1 MDAIVH
7 TPTLTGP
14 SLPAPSPST
23 ELVHAVR
30 SQLSK
35 FSGGL
40 ASDDYLRAWWDWS
53 VSLVLRPDQQLALA
67 ASAIA
72 KAAESWQFVQQQLS
86 GQPHTQAPLEKPF
99 AGAAW
104 QQWPFNLYAHTYGQ
118 IATWS
123 LEALERASGTAPE
136 NQMRLQF
143 LLRQALA
150 AANPAHYLLTN
161 PELLELTRSEAGAN
175 LMRGAQYWA
184 EDTLR
189 LLQGTGPAP
198 NERFRIGESIAA
210 TPGTVVFQNEL
221 MELIQYSA
229 QTDSVYA
236 EPILITPAWIMKYYI
251 LDLSPANSLVRYL
264 VEQGHTVFMIS
275 WKNPTS
281 DDRELSMDDY
291 VEWGLIAALDAVSAI
306 IPNRRVHAV
315 GYCIG
320 GTLLSI
326 GAAALARQGDE
337 RIGTISLFAAQTDF
351 SEPGELSVF
360 ISPSQLALLD
370 SIMHQQG
377 VLESER
383 MVGAF
388 ALLRSSDLIWA
399 PAIDNYLRGQRAQ
412 PNDLMAWNADGTRM
426 PCRMHSEYLDRLYLH
441 NELAKGSFS
450 VAGEPIC
457 LSDLKVPMFVVGTE
471 TDHVAPWKSVYKVRA
486 LTQSSDYTFVLTSGG
501 HNAGIISGP
510 SHPRRHQRTLHLS
523 DASTQVSA
531 EQFLESAERQ
541 AGSWW
546 PSWAHWLAAHSQPER
561 YTLPR
566 IGNAEAGY
574 APLRAAP
581 GEYVRG

>member
-7 TPTLTGP
+7 SPASPDLPVPVPNP
-14 SLPAPSPST
+14 SS

-40 ASDDYLRAWWDWS
+40 ASDDYLRAWWDWY
-53 VSLVLRPDQQLALA
+53 VNLALRPDQQLALLG
-67 ASAIA
+67 SAMS
-72 KAAESWQFVQQQLS
+72 KAAESWQYFQQQLTA
-86 GQPHTQAPLEKPF
+86 QPKAESAPAREFSSP
-99 AGAAW
+99 AW
-104 QQWPFNLYAHTYGQ
+104 QQWPFNLYAHAYGQ
-118 IATWS
+118 LADWS
-123 LEALERASGTAPE
+123 LEALERSAGTAPE
-136 NQMRLQF
+136 NQQRLQF

-161 PELLELTRSEAGAN
+161 PELLELTRAEAGAN
-175 LMRGAQYWA
+175 LLRGAQYWA

-189 LLQGTGPAP
+189 LIQGAGVAP
-198 NERFRIGESIAA
+198 NGRFRVGENIAA
-210 TPGTVVFQNEL
+210 TAGTVVYQNEL

-264 VEQGHTVFMIS
+264 LEQGHTVFMIS

-281 DDRELSMDDY
+281 EDRELSMDDY
-291 VEWGLIAALDAVSAI
+291 VEWGLVAALDAVSAI
-306 IPNRRVHAV
+306 IPNRPVHAV

-326 GAAALARQGDE
+326 GAAALARQGDQ
-337 RIGTISLFAAQTDF
+337 RIGTITLFAAQTDF

-383 MVGAF
+383 MGGAF

-399 PAIDNYLRGQRAQ
+399 PAIDTYLRGQRSV

-450 VAGEPIC
+450 VAGETIS
-457 LSDLKVPMFVVGTE
+457 LSDLTVPMFIVGTE
-471 TDHVAPWKSVYKVRA
+471 TDHVAPW
-486 LTQSSDYTFVLTSGG
+486 
-501 HNAGIISGP
+501 
-510 SHPRRHQRTLHLS
+510 
-523 DASTQVSA
+523 
-531 EQFLESAERQ
+531 
-541 AGSWW
+541 
-546 PSWAHWLAAHSQPER
+546 
-561 YTLPR
+561 
-566 IGNAEAGY
+566 
-574 APLRAAP
+574 
-581 GEYVRG
+581 

>member
-7 TPTLTGP
+7 SPQ
-14 SLPAPSPST
+14 LPQPQAAAPSPGS

-35 FSGGL
+35 LSGGL
-40 ASDDYLRAWWDWS
+40 ASDDYLRAWWDWT
-53 VSLVLRPDQQLALA
+53 LNLAMRPDQQLALA
-67 ASAIA
+67 ASAMS

-86 GQPHTQAPLEKPF
+86 GQPHTPAQPDKNF

-118 IATWS
+118 IADWS
-123 LEALERASGTAPE
+123 LEALQRATGTAPE
-136 NQMRLQF
+136 NQQRLQF

-161 PELLELTRSEAGAN
+161 PELLELTRAEAGAN
-175 LMRGAQYWA
+175 LVRGAQYWA

-189 LLQGTGPAP
+189 LLQGAGPEP
-198 NERFRIGESIAA
+198 NERFRVGENIAA

-264 VEQGHTVFMIS
+264 VEQGYTVFMIS
-275 WKNPTS
+275 WKNPTGE
-281 DDRELSMDDY
+281 DRELSMDDY

-306 IPNRRVHAV
+306 IPNRPVHAV

-326 GAAALARQGDE
+326 GAAALARQGDH
-337 RIGTISLFAAQTDF
+337 RIGTITLFAAQTDF

-370 SIMHQQG
+370 SIMHQRG

-383 MVGAF
+383 MGGAF

-399 PAIDNYLRGQRAQ
+399 PAIDNYLRGQRAV

-450 VAGEPIC
+450 VAGETLS
-457 LSDLKVPMFVVGTE
+457 LSDLTVPMFIVGTE

-486 LTQSSDYTFVLTSGG
+486 LTRSSDYTFVLTSGG

-510 SHPRRHQRTLHLS
+510 AHPRRHHRTLHLA
-523 DASTQVSA
+523 DAFSQVSA
-531 EQFLESAERQ
+531 EQFVESAERQ

-546 PSWAHWLAAHSQPER
+546 PAWAQWLGTHSQPER

-574 APLRAAP
+574 APVRAAP

>member
-7 TPTLTGP
+7 
-14 SLPAPSPST
+14 SPAPPPPEASALSPSS
-23 ELVHAVR
+23 ELLHAVR

-35 FSGGL
+35 VSGGL
-40 ASDDYLRAWWDWS
+40 ASDDYLRAWWDWW
-53 VSLVLRPDQQLALA
+53 VRLAMRPDQQLALA
-67 ASAIA
+67 TSAMA
-72 KAAESWQFVQQQLS
+72 KAAESWQFIQQQLS
-86 GQPHTQAPLEKPF
+86 GAPAAEAPSDKRF

-104 QQWPFNLYAHTYGQ
+104 QQWPFNLYAHAYGQ
-118 IATWS
+118 IADWS
-123 LEALERASGTAPE
+123 LEALERASGIAPE
-136 NQMRLQF
+136 NQQRLQF

-161 PELLELTRSEAGAN
+161 PELLELTRAEAGAN
-175 LMRGAQYWA
+175 LLRGAQYWA
-184 EDTLR
+184 EDALR
-189 LLQGTGPAP
+189 VIQGSGAAP
-198 NERFRIGESIAA
+198 NERFRVGETIAV
-210 TPGTVVFQNEL
+210 TPGTVVYQNEL

-229 QTDSVYA
+229 QSDSVYA

-275 WKNPTS
+275 WKNPTAE
-281 DDRELSMDDY
+281 DRELSMDDY

-306 IPNRRVHAV
+306 IPNRPVHAV

-326 GAAALARQGDE
+326 GAAALARQGDK
-337 RIGTISLFAAQTDF
+337 RIGTITLFAAQTDF

-360 ISPSQLALLD
+360 ISPSQLSLLD

-383 MVGAF
+383 MGGAF
-388 ALLRSSDLIWA
+388 ALLRSSELIWA
-399 PAIDNYLRGQRAQ
+399 PAVDTYLRGQRAT

-441 NELAKGSFS
+441 NELAKGSFT
-450 VAGEPIC
+450 VAGEPLS
-457 LSDLKVPMFVVGTE
+457 LSDLTVPMFVVGTE

-486 LTQSSDYTFVLTSGG
+486 LTHSSDYTFVLTSGG
-501 HNAGIISGP
+501 HNAGIITGP
-510 SHPRRHQRTLHLS
+510 SNPRRQHRTLHLS

-531 EQFLESAERQ
+531 EQFLDTAERH

-546 PSWAHWLAAHSQPER
+546 PSWTQWLRNHSQPER

-574 APLRAAP
+574 APLGPAP
-581 GEYVRG
+581 GQYVRG